1 MAQVYVIS
9 PMPAVRAGLYAMLQA
24 SADHEVVGQ
33 GTSIS
38 SLDSLLEAQLPVVI
52 IAPETEDEMDEILE
66 YAEGYPELRA
76 VVLGPVAGDERLAQV
91 FSARPW
97 SYLPRNAN
105 GDDLDAAV
113 TAVAQGLIVLHPS
126 IASRLSPSIPTPL
139 PNHISADSTD
149 LSQREQEVLH
159 LLALGLPNK
168 TIAAQLTISEHT
180 VKFHVA
186 SIMAK
191 LGATSRTEA
200 VRLGV
205 RRGLVVL

>member
-1 MAQVYVIS
+1 
-9 PMPAVRAGLYAMLQA
+9 ML
-24 SADHEVVGQ
+24 V
-33 GTSIS
+33 
-38 SLDSLLEAQLPVVI
+38 
-52 IAPETEDEMDEILE
+52 IAPETEHELEEFLE

-76 VVLGPVAGDERLAQV
+76 VVLGPVAAGDERLAQV

-97 SYLPRNAN
+97 SYLPRNAS

-113 TAVAQGLIVLHPS
+113 AAVAQGLIVLHPK
-126 IASRLSPSIPTPL
+126 IASRLSPSIPAPL
-139 PNHISADSTD
+139 PDQVSDNGTE

-200 VRLGV
+200 VRLGGQARAGCVMTNVYVTSVKDTRRSV
-205 RRGLVVL
+205 RFSYGIPPLPALLLLCGFHA